1 MRASTRPTRG
11 TGSGRLSRRSLRA
24 GVVTLTALLA
34 IGGLSAVATA
44 DEDPIPTQAEVDAA
58 KRAAD
63 DKAGDVASIQA
74 DLVLANQRLQ
84 DSAIAAAKAAEAYNG
99 ARWRLEQA
107 RTEVRAAEKRE
118 RRATAALKRQQRA
131 YGDALASSYAMAP
144 ELTAMSAML
153 DADGPNGVM
162 ERYTTLDSA
171 ESAMDNQYDDFR
183 ALSTLASVATDN
195 AEDARAEAAALE
207 READE
212 ARVTAQAAADAAAV
226 EAESVAAEKNRLIGE
241 LASLQHI
248 SVALAGERQQAL
260 EEAAARAAAEAAR
273 KAAEDEAQDEPSSEG
288 PSDGPSEG
296 PGDGPSGDPT
306 DEPTDEPMTS
316 PPTSRATSPPM
327 SRRTRRPRT
336 RRRLRA
342 GPTAPSTSRRPR
354 SASPMCAPRPAPT
367 RGTARV

>member
-1 MRASTRPTRG
+1 MRAPTRLTRG
-11 TGSGRLSRRSLRA
+11 TGSGRSSRRSLRT
-24 GVVTLTALLA
+24 GVITLTALLA
-34 IGGLSAVATA
+34 IGGLSSVATA
-44 DEDPIPTQAEVDAA
+44 DEDPIPSQAEVDAA
-58 KRAAD
+58 ERAAE

-118 RRATAALKRQQRA
+118 RRATAALKRQQLA

-183 ALSTLASVATDN
+183 ALSTLATVATAQ
-195 AEDARAEAAALE
+195 AEDARTEAAALE

-212 ARVTAQAAADAAAV
+212 ARVAAQAAADAAAV

-241 LASLQHI
+241 LARLQHI

-273 KAAEDEAQDEPSSEG
+273 KAAEEEAQDEPSR
-288 PSDGPSEG
+288 
-296 PGDGPSGDPT
+296 T
-306 DEPTDEPMTS
+306 AQR
-316 PPTSRATSPPM
+316 RAQ
-327 SRRTRRPRT
+327 
-336 RRRLRA
+336 
-342 GPTAPSTSRRPR
+342 
-354 SASPMCAPRPAPT
+354 
-367 RGTARV
+367 